1 MSETTRITRKG
12 QTTIPQELREKY
24 GLEPGDEVVWEESE
38 DGLVVR
44 KRKRSGARGA
54 LAPDATPAERRAI
67 AEELTREIREKQR
80 TEWNVE

>member
-12 QTTIPQELREKY
+12 QTTIPQDLREKY

-38 DGLVVR
+38 AGLVVK
-44 KRKRSGARGA
+44 KRRRSGARGS
-54 LAPDATPAERRAI
+54 LAPDATREERKAI